1 MHKHLT
7 NIAAEI
13 RQRKILKINF
23 GILLLGFAGSVLDSV
38 LGAFVQA
45 RYGKEVAQDTG
56 EGKPNKGF
64 ARVTNDVVN
73 ALSGLGIAGLAAL
86 IFYL

>member
-1 MHKHLT
+1 
-7 NIAAEI
+7 
-13 RQRKILKINF
+13 
-23 GILLLGFAGSVLDSV
+23 LGFAGSVLDSV